1 MVSIHKCNTSAGGV
15 QKHNFWTAYP
25 NSNKY
30 DIFGTLSSRAID
42 WYMYGSD
49 PRRGGGGVPR
59 GEFEFFRR
67 VSKKL
72 LGHF

>member
-42 WYMYGSD
+42 WYMYGFQSAE
-49 PRRGGGGVPR
+49 GGGGSPGGGR
-59 GEFEFFRR
+59 DFLGG
-67 VSKKL
+67 VSKNL